1 MILLDVI
8 KILECVVVFLVVSVG
23 LYKFLDFLGD
33 IIRVHKFTVKINKKK
48 DTGYYTKREEK

>member
-1 MILLDVI
+1 MDVI